1 MAALE
6 TIRTKFGIGASLIIA
21 FGLLL
26 FLVNPSD
33 IIQTIQSTSSKNDVG
48 KVNGK
53 SVSYLQFENEYR
65 QLDEVR
71 KMISGAS
78 TNSEEDQKQLR
89 DMTWQNFI
97 NDNLVI
103 PTIEKAGVR
112 VGNQEQTDLFV
123 GDNLSP
129 VVSSF
134 PAFYDQDGNFS
145 VERVS
150 ELMEAAESSESYRLI
165 RDYLVDNVRT
175 NRFMEKYTSLF
186 NAGSYV
192 NALERKNAIEE
203 NNTTAS
209 VDFVLAP
216 GSYYLQKDSS
226 VVVSAQEIQNY
237 YNSHK
242 KNFRQKASRD
252 IRYAV
257 FELKPSASDIAA
269 SSEKFTS
276 LYDEFATSDNLR
288 AFLQKN
294 SDRKWDESWYKAGEL
309 RSVNTDVDA
318 FVAENK
324 AGVSPVYTSAD
335 GETFYAVRII
345 DNALLPDS
353 VYVRHIMLV
362 GENAKE
368 EADSLLGV
376 VNKNNFSALATLHS
390 ADKGNAQDGEMGNLG
405 WMSRNMMIPG
415 FEPVLEAQ
423 AGKPFV
429 INTQYGYHV
438 VEVVKA
444 TKPVAK
450 KKVAVFEK
458 AVTISKE
465 TERELSE
472 QARLLAVRSRGKA
485 ENFKT
490 VCDTTGIYA
499 RSLTINEGTDTYGSI
514 SHAREVTRWA
524 FNNKPGKAS
533 DVIPV
538 DNKYFFVAAVEG
550 AHKEGFASVKEVS
563 DAISNQLYQEKY
575 SVKHAADVAAQIEG
589 LTTLEEI
596 AEKLG
601 TSVSSLSDVTFS
613 TSSAP
618 TTEPAFIGSV
628 AAAKEGEITG
638 PVAGIMGAY
647 IFRVNGRETGS
658 YFTEDDAKAAQARI
672 NAYHTQMIMPVMMEG
687 TVDDNRAR
695 FY

>member
-48 KVNGK
+48 KINGK

-71 KMISGAS
+71 KMISGSS
-78 TNSEEDQKQLR
+78 TNSEEDQKQVRELA
-89 DMTWQNFI
+89 WQTLVNE
-97 NDNLVI
+97 NLVI
-103 PTIEKAGVR
+103 PTIQKAGIR
-112 VGNQEQTDLFV
+112 VGDQEMIDMFV
-123 GDNLSP
+123 GDNISP

-134 PAFYDQDGNFS
+134 PAFYDENGNFS

-150 ELMEAAESSESYRLI
+150 EIMEVAETSESYRMI
-165 RDYLVDNVRT
+165 RDYLQDNVRI
-175 NRFMEKYTSLF
+175 NRFTEKYIGLF
-186 NAGSYV
+186 TAASYV
-192 NALERKNAIEE
+192 NALEVKNAIVE

-209 VDFVLAP
+209 VDFVVSP
-216 GSYYLQKDSS
+216 SNYYLQNDST
-226 VVVSAQEIQNY
+226 VVVSAKEIKDY

-242 KNFRQKASRD
+242 DSFRQKATRD

-257 FELKPSASDIAA
+257 FEINPSAQDIAA

-276 LYDEFATSDNLR
+276 LYDDFASTENLR

-294 SDRKWDESWYKAGEL
+294 SDRKWDDNWYKAGEL
-309 RSVNTDVDA
+309 RTVNADVDK
-318 FVAENK
+318 FVTDNK
-324 AGVSPVYTSAD
+324 SGVSPIYTS
-335 GETFYAVRII
+335 GETFFAVRIL
-345 DNALLPDS
+345 DGAMLPDS

-362 GENAKE
+362 GENAKQ
-368 EADSLLGV
+368 EADSLMGV
-376 VNKNNFSALATLHS
+376 LKKGNFSALAALHS
-390 ADKGNAQDGEMGNLG
+390 ADKGNADGGELGNIG
-405 WMSRNMMIPG
+405 WLTKNAMIPG
-415 FEPVLEAQ
+415 FQPVLEAKVGQ
-423 AGKPFV
+423 PF
-429 INTQYGYHV
+429 ILNTQYGTHI
-438 VEVVKA
+438 VEVTKA

-450 KKVAVFEK
+450 KKVAIFEK
-458 AVTISKE
+458 TATISKD
-465 TERELSE
+465 TDRAISE
-472 QARLLAVRSRGKA
+472 QARLLAVRSQGKA

-499 RSLTINEGTDTYGSI
+499 RSFTINEGTDTYGAI
-514 SHAREVTRWA
+514 FHAKEVTRWA

-538 DNKYFFVAAVEG
+538 DNKYYFVAAVEG
-550 AHKEGFASVKEVS
+550 AHKEGIATLEEVS
-563 DAISNQLYQEKY
+563 EAIRSQLYREKY
-575 SVKHAADVAAQIEG
+575 AQKHAADIAAQIEG
-589 LTTLEEI
+589 LTSLDAI
-596 AEKLG
+596 SEKLG
-601 TSVSSLSDVTFS
+601 VNVSSLSDVTFS

-618 TTEPAFIGSV
+618 TTEPAFIGAV
-628 AAAKEGEITG
+628 AAAKEGVLEG

-647 IFRVNGRETGS
+647 VFCVNGRETGAF
-658 YFTEDDAKAAQARI
+658 YTENDAKAAQARM
-672 NAYHTQMIMPVMMEG
+672 NSYHTQMILPVMSEK